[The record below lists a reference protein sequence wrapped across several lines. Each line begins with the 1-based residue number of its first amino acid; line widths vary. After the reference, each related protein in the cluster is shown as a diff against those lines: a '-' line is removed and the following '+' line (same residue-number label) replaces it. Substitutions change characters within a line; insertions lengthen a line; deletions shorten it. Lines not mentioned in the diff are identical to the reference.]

1 MSEEREARGGSP
13 RGKYIFH
20 PSLMLASFGASRPL
34 VATGHSAAPEVAGGV
49 VDAKVQSLEMTLGNQ
64 YNMFK

>member
-1 MSEEREARGGSP
+1 
-13 RGKYIFH
+13 
-20 PSLMLASFGASRPL
+20 MLASFGASRPL